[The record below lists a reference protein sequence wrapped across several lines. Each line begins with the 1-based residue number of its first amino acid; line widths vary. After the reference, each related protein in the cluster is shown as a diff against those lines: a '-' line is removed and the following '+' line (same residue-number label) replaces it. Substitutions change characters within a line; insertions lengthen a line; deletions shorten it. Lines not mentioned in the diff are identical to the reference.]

1 MSTQFSIDRMK
12 TVRLFLIAIA
22 GAGVLALAVFTLP
35 SVRRYGSSIRSLQP
49 QPASAAVVSTPADL
63 RLRAGESQIKLRPDK
78 PEGYNLLASAW
89 MQKARE
95 TGDFGCNAKADEALN
110 NSLRVEP
117 DNYDALKLRAKLLLT
132 YHRFREGLDL
142 ARRAQSMRPTD
153 HDAYGALTD
162 AYVELGEYPAAIE
175 AAQKMVDLRPDAAS
189 YARVAY
195 LRSLHGDTEGAIAAM
210 QVAVKSSSPKEP
222 EAAAWARVHLGLE
235 LANAGKLAEAEL
247 EFDKALLTFPGHKL
261 ALDAKARSRIA
272 AGDLNSAIQIYEREQ
287 SDSPSADVA
296 LALADLYAHTNRLA
310 DANKQYETFESLERD
325 NVAAENSWHHM
336 VNYWLD
342 HDKNLVL
349 ALEHAQR
356 EYASRK
362 DIFTCDT
369 FAWALFK
376 NGQLAEAKRVMKE
389 ALRTGSR
396 DARLLYHSGM
406 IANSLGE
413 RDEAIKSLQLALKLN
428 PVFNLK
434 NAPIA
439 RITLDSLGAKE
450 LVNKRGRGRS

>member
-1 MSTQFSIDRMK
+1 MK
-12 TVRLFLIAIA
+12 KKKRIVLLLA
-22 GAGVLALAVFTLP
+22 GATGLFAIVVF
-35 SVRRYGSSIRSLQP
+35 GIRSISN
-49 QPASAAVVSTPADL
+49 PAIQAEDASTRPVTEQQTPADL
-63 RLRAGESQIKLRPDK
+63 RLRAGENQIKLRPDK

-95 TGDFGCNAKADEALN
+95 TGDFGFNARADEAIN

-142 ARRAQSMRPTD
+142 ARRAQSIGPTD
-153 HDAYGALTD
+153 HDVYGALTD

-195 LRSLHGDTEGAIAAM
+195 LRSLHGDPEGAIAAM
-210 QVAVKSSSPKEP
+210 QVAVKSSSPKDP

-235 LANAGKLAEAEL
+235 LAQAGKLAEAEL

-287 SDSPSADVA
+287 SNSPSADVA
-296 LALADLYAHTNRLA
+296 LALGDLYARTGRQA
-310 DANKQYETFESLERD
+310 EAGKQYESFESLERE
-325 NVAAENSWHHM
+325 NVVVENSWHHM
-336 VNYWLD
+336 INYWLD
-342 HDKNLVL
+342 NDKNLVL

-356 EYASRK
+356 EYESRK

-369 FAWALFK
+369 LAWALFK
-376 NGQLAEAKRVMKE
+376 NGRLPEAQRVMKE

-396 DARLLYHSGM
+396 NARLLYHSGM
-406 IANSLGE
+406 IANALGD
-413 RDEAIKSLQLALKLN
+413 RRTAVKDLQLALRL
-428 PVFNLK
+428 NLK
-434 NAPIA
+434 FELRPAEIA
-439 RITLDSLGAKE
+439 SNTLASLVASPPGQTTRRRKA
-450 LVNKRGRGRS
+450 

>member
-1 MSTQFSIDRMK
+1 MK
-12 TVRLFLIAIA
+12 AVRLILIAIA
-22 GAGVLALAVFTLP
+22 GASVLALAAFALT
-35 SVRRYGSSIRSLQP
+35 SVVRYGSSRSSLQP
-49 QPASAAVVSTPADL
+49 QPANAALESTPADL
-63 RLRAGESQIKLRPDK
+63 RIRAGESQIKFGPDK

-95 TGDFGCNAKADEALN
+95 TGDFGLNAKADEALN
-110 NSLRVEP
+110 NSLRVAP

-142 ARRAQSMRPTD
+142 ARRAQAIRPTD
-153 HDAYGALTD
+153 HDVYGALTD

-210 QVAVKSSSPKEP
+210 QVAVKSSSPKDP

-235 LANAGKLAEAEL
+235 LAQAGKLAEAEL

-287 SDSPSADVA
+287 SNSPSADVA
-296 LALADLYAHTNRLA
+296 LALGDLYAQTGRQTEA
-310 DANKQYETFESLERD
+310 GKQYERFESLERE
-325 NVAAENSWHHM
+325 NVTVENSWHHM

-342 HDKNLVL
+342 NDKNLAL

-356 EYASRK
+356 EYESRK

-369 FAWALFK
+369 LAWALFK
-376 NGQLAEAKRVMKE
+376 NGRHPEAQGMMKE

-396 DARLLYHSGM
+396 NARLLYHSGM
-406 IANSLGE
+406 IANALGDRRSAA
-413 RDEAIKSLQLALKLN
+413 RDLQLALKLN
-428 PVFNLK
+428 LK
-434 NAPIA
+434 FDLRLAEIA
-439 RITLDSLGAKE
+439 RNTLASLSASRPE
-450 LVNKRGRGRS
+450 QTTRARRA

>member
-1 MSTQFSIDRMK
+1 MK
-12 TVRLFLIAIA
+12 AVRLILIAIA
-22 GAGVLALAVFTLP
+22 GASVLVLAAFALP
-35 SVRRYGSSIRSLQP
+35 SVVRYGSSRSSLQP
-49 QPASAAVVSTPADL
+49 QPASAAVESTPADL

-95 TGDFGCNAKADEALN
+95 TGDFGFNAKADEALT
-110 NSLRVEP
+110 NSLRVAP

-142 ARRAQSMRPTD
+142 ARRAQSIRPTD
-153 HDAYGALTD
+153 HDVYGALTD

-175 AAQKMVDLRPDAAS
+175 AAQKMVDLRPDASS

-210 QVAVKSSSPKEP
+210 QVAVKSSNPKDP

-235 LANAGKLAEAEL
+235 LANAGSWNDAER

-272 AGDLNSAIQIYEREQ
+272 AGDLGSAIQIYEREQ

-296 LALADLYAHTNRLA
+296 LALGDLFAQTNRLA
-310 DANKQYETFESLERD
+310 EANKQYETFESLERG
-325 NVAAENSWHHM
+325 NVVAENSWHHM

-342 HDKNLVL
+342 HDKNLEV

-356 EYASRK
+356 EYESRK
-362 DIFTCDT
+362 DLFTCDT

-376 NGQLAEAKRVMKE
+376 NGRLAEAKRVMKE

-396 DARLLYHSGM
+396 DARLLYHAGM
-406 IANSLGE
+406 IANALGE
-413 RDEAIKSLQLALKLN
+413 RDEAVRNLQLALKLN
-428 PVFNLK
+428 PTFNLQQ
-434 NAPIA
+434 AQIA
-439 RITLDSLGAKE
+439 RNTLES
-450 LVNKRGRGRS
+450 LVNARKRQA

>member
-1 MSTQFSIDRMK
+1 MK
-12 TVRLFLIAIA
+12 AVRLILIAIA
-22 GAGVLALAVFTLP
+22 GASVLALAVLALV
-35 SVRRYGSSIRSLQP
+35 SVRRSESSRSSP
-49 QPASAAVVSTPADL
+49 QHQSASAAVESTPADL
-63 RLRAGESQIKLRPDK
+63 RIRAGENQIKLRPDK
-78 PEGYNLLASAW
+78 PDGYNLLASAW

-95 TGDFGCNAKADEALN
+95 TGDFGFNAKADEALN
-110 NSLRVEP
+110 NSLRVAP

-142 ARRAQSMRPTD
+142 ALRAQSIRPTD
-153 HDAYGALTD
+153 HDVYGALTD

-195 LRSLHGDTEGAIAAM
+195 LRSLHGDTEGAIDAM
-210 QVAVKSSSPKEP
+210 QVAVKSSNPKDP

-235 LANAGKLAEAEL
+235 LAQAGKLAEAEL

-272 AGDLNSAIQIYEREQ
+272 AGDLNAAIQIYEREQ
-287 SDSPSADVA
+287 SSSPSADLA
-296 LALADLYAHTNRLA
+296 LALGDLYAQTGRLVEA
-310 DANKQYETFESLERD
+310 SAQYKTFESLEQE
-325 NVAAENSWHHM
+325 NVVAENSWHHM

-342 HDKNLVL
+342 HDQNLVL

-356 EYASRK
+356 EYESRK

-369 FAWALFK
+369 LAWALFK
-376 NGQLAEAKRVMKE
+376 NGRLPEAQRVMKE

-406 IANSLGE
+406 IGNALGE
-413 RDEAIKSLQLALKLN
+413 REAARRDLQLALKLN
-428 PVFNLK
+428 PAFNLRQ
-434 NAPIA
+434 AEIA
-439 RITLDSLGAKE
+439 RNTLASLVVSRPEQTTRAK
-450 LVNKRGRGRS
+450 SD